1 MSLRNL
7 AKALLVAL
15 GLGLSIG
22 PNVALIVIAAPAT
35 ARSLAIGNAVHGPNN
50 QVIVGGK
57 VVGQDPDPLVRLEIG
72 RRTESMGG
80 G

>member
-1 MSLRNL
+1 MRVTFLLASLI
-7 AKALLVAL
+7 AFSMIAQSATAQ
-15 GLGLSIG
+15 SIG
-22 PNVALIVIAAPAT
+22 
-35 ARSLAIGNAVHGPNN
+35 IGNAVHGPDN

-57 VVGQDPDPLVRLEIG
+57 VVGQDPDPLVRLEIR